1 MKVRKKGQMKMSFG
15 MIFSIILM
23 AIFIGFAF
31 YAIQKFLGLQNSVQ
45 VAKFARDLQND
56 VDKMWK
62 GSQGVQQKE
71 YFLPSKIKYVCIID
85 YESGKI
91 GRYED
96 FYNDLD
102 QFYYETENMFFHPA
116 GSADGLDAKWLK
128 NINLGKITSAQNP
141 YCFEN
146 IKGKVKLVIKKEFG
160 EALVTIE
167 R

>member
-1 MKVRKKGQMKMSFG
+1 MSFG

-31 YAIQKFLGLQNSVQ
+31 YAIQKFLELQNSTQ
-45 VAKFARDLQND
+45 VAKFARDLQAD

-71 YFLPSKIKYVCIID
+71 YFLPSKIKHVCIID
-85 YESGKI
+85 FRSGSPVGK
-91 GRYED
+91 YED
-96 FYNDLD
+96 FYEDLD
-102 QFYYETENMFFHPA
+102 QFYHENENMFFHPA
-116 GSADGLDAKWLK
+116 GSADGNDAKWLRSIAL
-128 NINLGKITSAQNP
+128 NKITQSENP

-146 IKGKVKLVIKKEFG
+146 VKGKIKLVIKKEFG